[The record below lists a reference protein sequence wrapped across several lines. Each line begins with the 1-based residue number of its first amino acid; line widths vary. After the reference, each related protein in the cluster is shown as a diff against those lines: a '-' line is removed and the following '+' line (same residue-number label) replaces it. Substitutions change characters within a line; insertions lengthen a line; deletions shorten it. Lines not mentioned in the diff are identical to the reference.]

1 MTFYERL
8 NDLCIKNGQNISR
21 FSIEILGVS
30 NATPTGWKKGSCP
43 RSDVVVSAAKYFN
56 VTTDYLLGLS
66 DVPFPQC
73 TINGEEE
80 ELLSLIRCASP
91 EVRNAAI
98 NAVRAIVNS
107 IEPSKNK
114 ATSCH
119 SDEKSVCDKAAF

>member
-21 FSIEILGVS
+21 FSIDILGVS

-43 RSDVVVSAAKYFN
+43 RADIVVSAAKYFN

-73 TINGEEE
+73 AITSDEE
-80 ELLSLIRCASP
+80 ELLYLVRSASP
-91 EVRNAAI
+91 EVRSAALD
-98 NAVRAIVNS
+98 AVRAIVKS
-107 IEPSKNK
+107 LESSKSK
-114 ATSCH
+114 TTFCH
-119 SDEKSVCDKAAF
+119 SDENSEKDKAAF